1 MGIDNNFLRLLGEA
15 ARSDVNLEKTARF
28 KGGQVRFRLEML

>member
-15 ARSDVNLEKTARF
+15 ARSDVNLQKTA
-28 KGGQVRFRLEML
+28 KNLSQN